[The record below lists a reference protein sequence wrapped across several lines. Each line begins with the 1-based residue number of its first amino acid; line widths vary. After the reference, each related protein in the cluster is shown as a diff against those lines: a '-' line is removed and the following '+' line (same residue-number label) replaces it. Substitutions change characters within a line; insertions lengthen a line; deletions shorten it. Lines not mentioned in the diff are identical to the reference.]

1 MYRFAETSFDQA
13 STGTALHIPFPSAA
27 LFSLKTFLVQN
38 PQDIFALHLM
48 SLLLERDHQPEAAL
62 DTLQLVSEILEQQYE
77 ESEDPDILHRFCIV
91 KSDIGRL
98 ALGIEDFETAIEN
111 SSTALDLS
119 QDLEGLQKTR
129 LSSQITLGLG
139 RYFLGQMDDAIAAF
153 QTVLANSN
161 EDPDVML
168 LVTRALWAAGGD
180 QEREIAI
187 QQLKDR
193 YKLVRFSTNCHSLAK
208 HPQHINSL
216 TAFGAFGVLTNNEN
230 AMRQAENNLRIS
242 KLIHKDDRDVH
253 HLLIE
258 IARSRGR
265 NVDDVSRTGVMLN
278 PSSAKEW
285 GNLAQGGDAAAQMA
299 LKLAQRD
306 NSIERDDLVEIY
318 DKSGKLGNIQSG
330 ILLSPWRAEG
340 WHKLKALDIDTSM

>member
-1 MYRFAETSFDQA
+1 LYRFAETSFDQA

-27 LFSLKTFLVQN
+27 LFSLKTFLIQN

-119 QDLEGLQKTR
+119 QDLDGLQKTR

-153 QTVLANSN
+153 QTVLADSN

-168 LVTRALWAAGGD
+168 LVSRALWAAGGD

-187 QQLKDR
+187 QQLRDR
-193 YKLVRFSTNCHSLAK
+193 YKLIRFL
-208 HPQHINSL
+208 L
-216 TAFGAFGVLTNNEN
+216 TATVLRN
-230 AMRQAENNLRIS
+230 I
-242 KLIHKDDRDVH
+242 
-253 HLLIE
+253 
-258 IARSRGR
+258 RS
-265 NVDDVSRTGVMLN
+265 
-278 PSSAKEW
+278 
-285 GNLAQGGDAAAQMA
+285 
-299 LKLAQRD
+299 
-306 NSIERDDLVEIY
+306 
-318 DKSGKLGNIQSG
+318 
-330 ILLSPWRAEG
+330 
-340 WHKLKALDIDTSM
+340 TSTR

>member
-1 MYRFAETSFDQA
+1 LYRFAETSFDQA
-13 STGTALHIPFPSAA
+13 STGTALHFPFPSAA

-153 QTVLANSN
+153 QTVLADSN

-193 YKLVRFSTNCHSLAK
+193 YKLIRFL
-208 HPQHINSL
+208 L
-216 TAFGAFGVLTNNEN
+216 TATVLRN
-230 AMRQAENNLRIS
+230 I
-242 KLIHKDDRDVH
+242 
-253 HLLIE
+253 
-258 IARSRGR
+258 RS
-265 NVDDVSRTGVMLN
+265 T
-278 PSSAKEW
+278 
-285 GNLAQGGDAAAQMA
+285 
-299 LKLAQRD
+299 
-306 NSIERDDLVEIY
+306 SIR
-318 DKSGKLGNIQSG
+318 
-330 ILLSPWRAEG
+330 
-340 WHKLKALDIDTSM
+340 